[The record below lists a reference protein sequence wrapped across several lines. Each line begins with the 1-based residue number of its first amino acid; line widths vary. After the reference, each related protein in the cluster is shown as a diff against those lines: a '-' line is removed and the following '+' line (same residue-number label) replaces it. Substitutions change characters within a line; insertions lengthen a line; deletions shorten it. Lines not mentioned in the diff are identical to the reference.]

1 MVESLQTTIKMTR
14 RRALIMMALLLVA
27 ACQRSAETN
36 TRPQS
41 DSPAEAPTASQEF
54 EKAMKAVEPFFKPM
68 EEPRPDEWL
77 ASCPESG
84 QTFEQYVN
92 SGPTIPTDKRR
103 TIYIQP
109 LGRFSEKQERIIR
122 ITAGYL
128 ENFFGLPVKLMETKR
143 LKEPMS
149 RANYRFN
156 KLFQHKQVR
165 SGYVLD
171 EVLLPAL
178 PDDAAA
184 IIAFTNEDLYPDEY
198 MNYVFGQANTVSR
211 VAVWSVYWLDNNAN
225 FETFLKRTLKVAAHE
240 TGHMFSIMHCTKY
253 ECVMSG
259 TNHLEETD
267 SRPIDA
273 CPECMAKICWMTKTT
288 PQKRYRNLAQLS
300 GANGLKNDEAEFE
313 KKAAAV
319 GAN

>member
-1 MVESLQTTIKMTR
+1 MTGPC
-14 RRALIMMALLLVA
+14 ALIVTGLFFLA

-36 TRPQS
+36 TGRGNPS
-41 DSPAEAPTASQEF
+41 AVEAPAAPQEF
-54 EKAMKAVEPFFKPM
+54 EKAIKAVEPFFKPM
-68 EEPRPDEWL
+68 EKPEPDEWL
-77 ASCPESG
+77 ASFQEGG
-84 QTFEQYVN
+84 QTFEQYIN
-92 SGPTIPTDKRR
+92 SGPTVPTDKRR
-103 TIYIQP
+103 TIYVQP
-109 LGRFSEKQERIIR
+109 LGRFTAKQSKVIT

-128 ENFFGLPVKLMETKR
+128 ENFFGLPVKVMEAKR
-143 LKEPMS
+143 FKEPMS
-149 RANYRFN
+149 RVNYRFN
-156 KLFQHKQVR
+156 RLFQHNQIR

-184 IIAFTNEDLYPDEY
+184 MIAFTNEDLYPDEY
-198 MNYVFGQANTVSR
+198 MNYIFGQANTVSR
-211 VAVWSVYWLDNNAN
+211 VGVWSLYWLDNNAN

-240 TGHMFSIMHCTKY
+240 TGHMFSIQHCTKY

-288 PQKRYRNLAQLS
+288 PQKRYTGLAQFS
-300 GANGLKNDEAEFE
+300 GANGLKSDQVEFE
-313 KKAAAV
+313 TKAAAV
-319 GAN
+319 AAN